1 MRNKFYDINKL
12 LKYNTNLYVIIGKRD
27 YGKSKGGCMDNRLV
41 DLHIEFKSPF
51 RNSLIFRAV
60 KVADVGA
67 YISAINLLYNRHNEI
82 AQIIVD

>member
-12 LKYNTNLYVIIGKRD
+12 LNYNTKLCFIIGKRD

-51 RNSLIFRAV
+51 CNSLVFRAI